1 MPNPKVKQIYDT
13 LKEGGADVGS
23 EKEFNDYFFAKGK
36 DGYNNRKAI
45 FDTLKEGG
53 ADAGDTYEDFAGWL
67 GLHAVRPEETD
78 KSAASATSGTTPIS
92 SSNRQTTRKGTSM
105 TDAEKASMISN
116 VGGIVRNSQ
125 AGLQRSNNM
134 ITYAKKKTGLRIA
147 PVSIGHNPNVVETVK
162 QYNPRTGKIQARYLT
177 ETGNEYDDKVQAG
190 IEQTAIDEQKR
201 RELDP
206 VQSQL
211 EDAYSERER
220 LEKAVSARR
229 KELEDDYKSK
239 PWYQRALMEMGK
251 AAHSDLDPAATAA
264 DSEHMGFEQDKQYMQ
279 LMAAIRKNHQT
290 IQTLEDKK
298 NGQMNSF
305 WHSLGTALTNGYT
318 FADGLPEL
326 RDATA
331 MLNAQKHIDSINR
344 KRQTGQTLT
353 KEEEAAEAV
362 LHNTQTDNAIQ
373 GAYGSEYGAWGRAGS
388 GMAQSIDFMK
398 DFLLLPGA
406 GSIAK
411 GVAGKVA
418 KVGGSFLAKK
428 AGESAVK
435 ATAKAIARAT
445 LKATGVV
452 AGAHTAGAV
461 ISNTTGIGRTAAKM
475 GQLSAGDVSMDENG
489 NYKIEN
495 QQDLMSAFVEA
506 EREQAGENGSEMF
519 GEFIPGG
526 KVLSAVSKKAL
537 SKIGLGR
544 ISDMLTSIGNKAW
557 YKNYTTL
564 LSKGGYNGIP
574 GEALEEYEGMFF
586 DAITGHADEA
596 IQELTDPKQQ
606 VDIWLGCATMGALMG
621 AIPMGLHVQGYYRY
635 KHGMNRADKTADFRL
650 TPEKWQPLK
659 EQIDQTDNGN
669 MSEFVVDNILNNN
682 NLETQEKEAALDY
695 VRNLT
700 KFRGFNIAQVN
711 NADEAAR
718 ETQAAGVDPQNEERR
733 QHDEYRQE
741 AYEMGRNA
749 ASVVEAEGD
758 RSDADAIVLR
768 QREAYDEI
776 ERVFADDAEMRLAQ
790 LEDDPWEVM
799 NDQSLTPEQQ
809 DAVAYFVN
817 SKAAMDGLN
826 DAVIENSENKGD
838 EVARQIEKRTNKQ
851 SGMIHPATLKA
862 DDKQV
867 YIVSGSVSMF
877 ADGSAVDIQN
887 SSESIVVCD
896 AETGELKF
904 ISPEQIYKVDAPVD
918 PSVELKAADETIKAE
933 RQAIWGDTE
942 ETPEQVDSDQSQQQ
956 DVADEETNYE
966 EQNESEENIP
976 QSEPVLQDNIDS
988 EVNLPHNEAD
998 THEVSAL
1005 SRIPKGEQGE
1015 PLLEQ
1020 TDPETAWD
1028 GVVEYMENADDAQE
1042 YVESM
1047 VTKLAK
1053 DVDNATKAVSK
1064 IKPTGDIA
1072 QFKADKA
1079 AARQVQADAE
1089 ARLEQWK
1096 QIANVNTERTKAEKA
1111 VEQEQ
1116 RAVREAEIH
1125 QQAVKAEE
1133 LRQHEELQKQA
1144 EQDARGANNVA
1155 HAIREKWDIAPK
1167 IDGAP
1172 NEIVLPNG
1180 ERVNGHYVLT
1190 ESGAVSPSHNATAE
1204 FVKTEGFPIDENGQ
1218 SVNDRDYERDKDA
1231 QNVTRDIARNY
1242 DSRAMQSPV
1251 VVSKDGVVLSG
1262 NGRTMAGELAAA
1274 NNTDGAYIEHL
1285 QKYPQQFG
1293 FTPEQVQGMQHPR
1306 VVFVPDADM
1315 PYNAETFA
1323 KFNQQEM
1330 KAQSKTEQAVKLGKI
1345 VDDATLA
1352 HITRAINSYE
1362 TLGEFYADHK
1372 ATRAAIRELQAA
1384 GVLSQAQIAEMFDG
1398 EGISAQGKEVLENML
1413 IGKAFESNPD
1423 AIREITEFKSVRQS
1437 VITALAEIINNK
1449 SLGDDYSLEHEL
1461 SQAVDLVYKARKANH
1476 KAGDRVSSY
1485 ARQQNLFTFDEGD
1498 TVADY
1503 TNSVMLMLADVL
1515 NDSRSTRLKKILAVY
1530 NDKAAYSAVG
1540 QTDMFADGG
1549 IQNKEQIW
1557 NDVKQLIDYG
1567 TETEQQ
1573 QAISE
1578 ATERRKESVRE
1589 DESISR
1595 SDERSGEIADVK
1607 LSDEVDEDG
1616 SPFIE
1621 TSHGSTIFGEI
1632 KKESGLTPAPIK
1644 LSLGNS
1650 KYGLI
1655 HIEKRH
1661 GDQIRNAGFISVE
1674 EFVEFVCKNYKQIK
1688 QGENSLGENNGTYLI
1703 QIEDE
1708 HNNTLYVELSTDNKY
1723 WSVNSGGVFRKGY
1736 GKNKKEVWSASEVQS
1751 KQSATNST
1759 LREEELSDKPTTPNG
1774 NVPTTSMGKDSQTSD
1789 TKQEKEDKFTP
1800 SAKKEGENIID
1811 YATRV
1816 AEENDAYKA
1825 RKAEEAKVNTSPTNA
1840 QKEAGNY
1847 KKGHI
1852 RVDGLD
1858 FTIEQ
1863 PKGSIR
1869 RGKDANGKKWE
1880 SQMHNT
1886 YGYIRGTEGVDG
1898 DHIDIF
1904 LSDNPAEGNV
1914 FVIDQVNN
1922 DGSFDE
1928 HKVMYGFPDWESAKQ
1943 AYLSNYEDGWQGLGN
1958 ITEVSKEDFKKWVD
1972 SSTRKTKPFAE
1983 YKSIKVE
1990 EKKSSKDL
1998 YNKEKE
2004 VSLQS
2009 NSSENENSRRD
2020 SQGTGRNRPEKLGEN
2035 DAIGLRL
2042 ESAGR
2047 ESEKTTGGSLIQRVD
2062 REQVEAERLASEYG
2076 ALLTIDDLFSLGNI
2090 GPSGTES
2097 DTYFSPDGYVYKMN
2111 NLMHNPLI
2119 SDYLKRLS
2127 LHNKIFTNTPYEL
2140 VGFVKSGRSIYP
2152 VVRQAAVDFDRLATD
2167 EEIISYMQSLGFTPD
2182 GNGKFHNNEYTVEDV
2197 KPKNVFMGKDRQV
2210 YVIDAEIFVKNELD
2224 TERTR
2229 SDEKNGR
2236 KIQGFED
2243 YSEEEIIDALK
2254 GDVEMILEDSG
2265 IDDVEIKDVAIHG
2278 SRARGTARED
2288 SDLDVVVEYS
2298 GDWKEDSL
2306 FNVLHEDE
2314 HTFEGIKVD
2323 FNPIREEESGS
2334 MQNYMKRSA
2343 AYDKDQLEK
2352 VAVAHI
2358 SEEIMH
2364 DDIPAMTEEEY
2375 LASKGLASPMT
2386 DYTLDKTRIPHGE
2399 TARQEAKRKREAEKV
2414 IEEYAAQK
2422 ETARK
2427 EYRKKIA
2434 NGELREPT
2442 KEEAEQKRI
2451 DALIKTANGHEDNP
2465 SVQAARRVLAKR
2477 GIEWKKNEDA
2487 FARAEQI
2494 AQDAANLKE
2503 METYRKHTDTSGRT
2517 AMDEDKFDSE
2527 NLYAPLTL
2535 DGKPSKLAVMT
2546 VLSDKITDPTG
2557 QIAVYDYSDEIDEKT
2572 NDGWQKWG
2580 DLADEY
2586 NKTADT
2592 NNKAHERGDEASLGF
2607 ASVDAA
2613 VKFNDWL
2620 KERDN
2625 GNDTVTPESTVKSK
2639 GKASDFADG
2648 TTVAGKVVAQ
2658 TKESV
2663 TIEQNGRRYDIRAK
2677 DLIEQS
2683 DKLIAAPKREY
2694 QKGNHVSANTTTKRR
2709 LATDAVLSLLD
2720 KAGVPVEIVSDE
2732 TVKKIIPENAEKRIV
2747 YHGSS
2752 AKFEHFD
2759 HSHMGE
2765 GEGAQAYGWGSYVTE
2780 VEGIGR
2786 SYAVGN
2792 GKIKFRGF
2800 VLESMHSLE
2809 VKEHFSEAERKVL
2822 NFLYKWVKRS
2832 DNVSTAI
2839 EKAREW
2845 ASNEY
2850 GKYSGR
2856 RDWSDQNYKDYFGA
2870 ISKRDVSEW
2879 RKEMKEKEENAQQ
2892 MLSFIETVSV
2902 DDFSL
2907 PQRHLYTVDI
2917 PDDTGSNYLSW
2928 EQPMTVE
2935 QLNAIEAYLK
2945 ENFRANRV
2953 QVFTDGITKSTASN
2967 SEEVDAFTRRGENIY
2982 HLLEHI
2988 LYDDKSVSEMLHSL
3002 GYTGI
3007 SYPAEHQSGGR
3018 EDGARNYVVFNEKDL
3033 KITNHVQ
3040 FMKTPQGTV
3049 YGWTVGGKIYLTKAG
3064 LNPETPIHEYTHIWA
3079 NAMRVH
3085 NAEGWNSIKELLK
3098 DTPVWAQV
3106 LNDPNYRDIKDDEDD
3121 VASEVLS
3128 RISGKENGK
3137 KFEEQANHLLEQ
3149 THGILEK
3156 ARVTTLINNVRRA
3169 LNKFWSW
3176 IGKNLFA
3183 IEKFGSIDEVTNRV
3197 LYDLVNGTDLRGAGS
3212 EQRQFHMESAEKR
3225 DIAERAKADGTYMK
3239 APNSMPTKLT
3249 ERQWVQVRTRAFKE
3263 WFGDWEKAARIE
3275 KLRKSNPIVITS
3287 TDYDGKYELTRNSA
3301 KQWAKDNIRGEYT
3314 ILDTGERVTV
3324 SKVGINEVL
3333 SHGERDLAHLKS
3345 ISSIER
3351 ILENAVFITELP
3363 NTKDNAKYDVY
3374 RYYVEGVRIDE
3385 EDYTAKI
3392 VIGVK
3397 NGKTYYDHRLT
3408 QIEKGSLLDRL
3419 NGLSNSVAD
3428 EQQTSFIGKDMKLSS
3443 ILQTNS
3449 SKILDENGEPLVV
3462 DGLFLNIS
3470 SEKPIDDINK
3480 AISTAQTYVDR
3491 IKEIEKESGTKYPS
3505 MDFIYTKEGG
3515 DLIEDLVRMPD
3526 HIDILVENMMRGVTP
3541 QITVAYRY
3549 GRINDRMRSYNYR
3562 DQFIENGVSVVGRV
3576 ADMNTVKSG
3585 YYSAFYDDEPYTV
3598 VIGAFNRDY
3607 GSDGEMLLTPAY
3619 VVAEAENIKMVA
3631 KSATENNGLFDP
3643 NNDDI
3648 RYRKDNKNTF
3658 AEDKQSRN
3666 EDNRQRDFDEEVNE
3680 QFNRELA
3687 ELTEKNAQS
3696 KRLKLGQPSPM
3707 LSAAGVPD
3715 KPIILYGNKLLKKA
3729 KLHNFDVKELHN
3741 LPLAMQNPIAVFEGS
3756 HPNSFATLLEIK
3768 LGGYNTLA
3776 SIEVNKKGEADF
3788 NIISSLFGKESKG
3801 VTKWILDGKLLS
3813 VDKEKAQ
3820 SYISVSAL
3828 NADATYKNELS
3839 SAANIVKDFV
3849 NPSIRGEKSSLQG
3862 KIAPQDTTPQAKAL
3876 QAKVLSEK
3884 LNTPIRVVSDPG
3896 VIAELP
3902 SRRQQRAKG
3911 WWSTKNDEVVI
3922 LLPNNTD
3929 AADVANTA
3937 VHEVVGHKGL
3947 RKLIGEERFGEF
3959 LDEVHGHASKRVR
3972 AAIDQIERKL
3982 FDAEVDRLTQQ
3993 KNAEPAR
4000 PESRKGFFSRAEA
4013 TVEANEK
4020 RVQMRREATE
4030 EYMADMAGR
4039 IGDDGFENMSAEE
4052 LTFWGKVKVK
4062 VQQFL
4067 DKFLRGLKI
4076 AKGIKLTD
4084 KDVAYI
4090 LYKSWKNMRNGG
4102 KPTIVDMAEDAMM
4115 RNKTHYNEADLV
4127 RFRDGNSVEYN
4138 KALAR
4143 DLYEQR
4149 IKRGLY
4155 QTQEAIQDSMLSLK
4169 EAMRAILKAEGSN
4182 IDKIEDVADYENP
4195 YLGENR
4201 LSSVNQA
4208 ECSAFAQTLFKPMLE
4223 EVARLTNNATERSE
4237 LIDYMMA
4244 KHGLERNDVMAMR
4257 FANNMTNEKYSKQL
4271 NEAERAVAA
4280 DPLDQDAKDAL
4291 DDLKQ
4296 RIQDYRDILYAEN
4309 RGVDYAG
4316 LTALTGMDNV
4326 TDAENEANKMVS
4338 EYEANHDTTNLWA
4351 MINAVT
4357 KATLQKTYESGI
4369 ISKAVYDDISNMY
4382 KNYIPLRGF
4391 DETTS
4396 EEAYAYL
4403 SDTNGAFN
4411 APIKTAKGRTSKAD
4425 DPFANMEAMAESAI
4439 MQGNRNILVK
4449 RKFMRFAQNH
4459 PSDLV
4464 SINDLWLRY
4473 DDVSGEWRP
4482 VNTGDIKGT
4491 EFIEENDTPADVERK
4506 MRDFETAIQQL
4517 SITDPDHFKR
4527 QKDNLNI
4534 PYRVVGDRDLRQH
4547 QVLIKQG
4554 GKDYVLTIN
4563 GNPRVA
4569 QALNGLTNP
4578 DNDTSGAL
4586 GAILHLSEAI
4596 NRQLS
4601 AFYTTRNPDFIV
4613 SNFMRDMLYANT
4625 MVWVKESPN
4634 YALNFHKNFAKLNPV
4649 MMKSLLTKLR
4659 NGTLDMNNETEK
4671 AFSLFIANGGE
4682 TGYANIRDIEQ
4693 RKNDIKRELRKHN
4706 GKLPIA
4712 KALSILGERFDEYNR
4727 AVENCARFAAFITS
4741 YKMKRSIGRCVYDA
4755 KEISVNFNKKGSS
4768 AKFMG
4773 KTGQSKSG
4781 NVAAFVSGFGR
4792 SSYVFWNAAIQGTTN
4807 FGRQFKRHPE
4817 KAIAG
4822 AAVMFLLGA
4831 IVAWLEGDSDDKDGN
4846 NNYYDLP
4853 EYTRRSNI
4861 IFRIPG
4867 MDSWISIPLPVEYR
4881 ALYGMG
4887 ELMAGVIGDKEHYT
4901 TGELSSQIAGQVS
4914 QALPIDFMEGGGGF
4928 KAFVPSSIK
4937 PYAEVLTNKSW
4948 TGMPIYKKT
4957 PWNKD
4962 MPEWTKAYK
4971 SANKQLVGFF
4981 KLLNEISG
4989 GDPYTSGVIDI
5000 NPAQAE
5006 YLLNG
5011 YFGGV
5016 SSTIDKFAKMGET
5029 ALGQRE
5035 YDPRSFLIL
5044 NRLVKSGD
5052 ERTGYRHINNEY
5064 SRLEQEHDKL
5074 KARLK
5079 HYEEDTYNGVFD
5091 YAEKINWINKSPEYQ
5106 RLLIFE
5112 KYSSDINAIN
5122 KELKETIDE
5131 ESRKKLE
5138 ALNYQLKQAMVDEA
5152 NKTRK

>member
-67 GLHAVRPEETD
+67 GLHAVRPEETA

-116 VGGIVRNSQ
+116 MGGIVRNSQ

-344 KRQTGQTLT
+344 KRQTGRTLT

-495 QQDLMSAFVEA
+495 QQYLMRAFVEA

-526 KVLSAVSKKAL
+526 KVLSAASKKAL

-711 NADEAAR
+711 NADEAAK

-817 SKAAMDGLN
+817 SKAAMEGLN

-1589 DESISR
+1589 DESFGR

-1869 RGKDANGKKWE
+1869 RGKDADGKEWE
-1880 SQMHNT
+1880 SKMHNT

-1898 DHIDIF
+1898 DHIDIY

-1914 FVIDQVNN
+1914 FVIDQVNS

-1928 HKVMYGFPDWESAKQ
+1928 HKVMYGFPDRESAKQ

-1958 ITEVSKEDFKKWVD
+1958 ITEVSKEGFKKWVD

-1983 YKSIKVE
+1983 YKGVK
-1990 EKKSSKDL
+1990 
-1998 YNKEKE
+1998 
-2004 VSLQS
+2004 
-2009 NSSENENSRRD
+2009 
-2020 SQGTGRNRPEKLGEN
+2020 
-2035 DAIGLRL
+2035 
-2042 ESAGR
+2042 
-2047 ESEKTTGGSLIQRVD
+2047 
-2062 REQVEAERLASEYG
+2062 
-2076 ALLTIDDLFSLGNI
+2076 SLG
-2090 GPSGTES
+2090 
-2097 DTYFSPDGYVYKMN
+2097 
-2111 NLMHNPLI
+2111 
-2119 SDYLKRLS
+2119 
-2127 LHNKIFTNTPYEL
+2127 
-2140 VGFVKSGRSIYP
+2140 
-2152 VVRQAAVDFDRLATD
+2152 
-2167 EEIISYMQSLGFTPD
+2167 
-2182 GNGKFHNNEYTVEDV
+2182 
-2197 KPKNVFMGKDRQV
+2197 
-2210 YVIDAEIFVKNELD
+2210 
-2224 TERTR
+2224 TERTQLEEK
-2229 SDEKNGR
+2229 SDR

-2265 IDDVEIKDVAIHG
+2265 IDDVEIKDIAIHG
-2278 SRARGTARED
+2278 SRVRGTARED

-2451 DALIKTANGHEDNP
+2451 DVLIKTANGHEDNP

-2477 GIEWKKNEDA
+2477 GIEWKKNEDV

-2494 AQDAANLKE
+2494 AQDTANLKE
-2503 METYRKHTDTSGRT
+2503 METYWKHTDTSGRT
-2517 AMDEDKFDSE
+2517 AINESKYDSE
-2527 NLYAPLTL
+2527 ALFAPLTL

-2546 VLSDKITDPTG
+2546 VVPGKITDPTG

-2625 GNDTVTPESTVKSK
+2625 GNDTVTPESTVNSK

-2683 DKLIAAPKREY
+2683 DKPIAAPKREY
-2694 QKGNHVSANTTTKRR
+2694 QKGNHVAANVTTEQR

-2732 TVKKIIPENAEKRIV
+2732 TAKEIIPENAEKRIV

-2752 AKFEHFD
+2752 AKFEQFD

-2822 NFLYKWVKRS
+2822 NFLYRWVKRS

-3033 KITNHVQ
+3033 KITDHVQ

-3049 YGWTVGGKIYLTKAG
+3049 YGWTVGGKIYLTKTG

-3085 NAEGWNSIKELLK
+3085 NAEGWNSIKDLLK

-3106 LNDPNYRDIKDDEDD
+3106 LNDPNYSDIKDDEDA

-3137 KFEEQANHLLEQ
+3137 KFEEQANQMLEQ

-3197 LYDLVNGTDLRGAGS
+3197 LYDLVNATPLQTDAARDKAEMQVGREENIDAVNARFNEELEQQITGKQEAGHVYELGMPGEVLQS
-3212 EQRQFHMESAEKR
+3212 TGVPFVPIQMNATRLAEK
-3225 DIAERAKADGTYMK
+3225 A
-3239 APNSMPTKLT
+3239 
-3249 ERQWVQVRTRAFKE
+3249 TR
-3263 WFGDWEKAARIE
+3263 FGHDFDLSEI
-3275 KLRKSNPIVITS
+3275 
-3287 TDYDGKYELTRNSA
+3287 
-3301 KQWAKDNIRGEYT
+3301 KD
-3314 ILDTGERVTV
+3314 LV
-3324 SKVGINEVL
+3324 
-3333 SHGERDLAHLKS
+3333 KS
-3345 ISSIER
+3345 IQQPLAIFSYGNKDKAQNIVVEIQHENKNFIVGLSLRPTIDGR
-3351 ILENAVFITELP
+3351 ILEINSIRNVFP
-3363 NTKDNAKYDVY
+3363 KDNA
-3374 RYYVEGVRIDE
+3374 EWLNWI
-3385 EDYTAKI
+3385 
-3392 VIGVK
+3392 
-3397 NGKTYYDHRLT
+3397 T
-3408 QIEKGSLLDRL
+3408 Q
-3419 NGLSNSVAD
+3419 
-3428 EQQTSFIGKDMKLSS
+3428 
-3443 ILQTNS
+3443 
-3449 SKILDENGEPLVV
+3449 
-3462 DGLFLNIS
+3462 
-3470 SEKPIDDINK
+3470 
-3480 AISTAQTYVDR
+3480 
-3491 IKEIEKESGTKYPS
+3491 
-3505 MDFIYTKEGG
+3505 
-3515 DLIEDLVRMPD
+3515 
-3526 HIDILVENMMRGVTP
+3526 
-3541 QITVAYRY
+3541 
-3549 GRINDRMRSYNYR
+3549 
-3562 DQFIENGVSVVGRV
+3562 
-3576 ADMNTVKSG
+3576 
-3585 YYSAFYDDEPYTV
+3585 
-3598 VIGAFNRDY
+3598 
-3607 GSDGEMLLTPAY
+3607 
-3619 VVAEAENIKMVA
+3619 
-3631 KSATENNGLFDP
+3631 
-3643 NNDDI
+3643 
-3648 RYRKDNKNTF
+3648 
-3658 AEDKQSRN
+3658 
-3666 EDNRQRDFDEEVNE
+3666 
-3680 QFNRELA
+3680 
-3687 ELTEKNAQS
+3687 
-3696 KRLKLGQPSPM
+3696 
-3707 LSAAGVPD
+3707 
-3715 KPIILYGNKLLKKA
+3715 
-3729 KLHNFDVKELHN
+3729 
-3741 LPLAMQNPIAVFEGS
+3741 
-3756 HPNSFATLLEIK
+3756 
-3768 LGGYNTLA
+3768 
-3776 SIEVNKKGEADF
+3776 
-3788 NIISSLFGKESKG
+3788 
-3801 VTKWILDGKLLS
+3801 GKLLYA
-3813 VDKEKAQ
+3813 DKEKIQ
-3820 SYISVSAL
+3820 AL
-3828 NADATYKNELS
+3828 INQQRTILADVDYLDLD

-3849 NPSIRGEKSSLQG
+3849 NPNIGEEKTSLQG

-3884 LNTPIRVVSDPG
+3884 LNTPIRVVSDPE
-3896 VIAELP
+3896 VIAGLP

-3959 LDEVHGHASKRVR
+3959 LDEVHGHASNRVR

-3982 FDAEVDRLTQQ
+3982 FDAEVDRLTQL

-4052 LTFWGKVKVK
+4052 LTFWGKVKAK

-4527 QKDNLNI
+4527 QKDYPNI

-4755 KEISVNFNKKGSS
+4755 KEISVNFNKKGSG

-4831 IVAWLEGDSDDKDGN
+4831 IVAWLEGDSDDKDGK

-5052 ERTGYRHINNEY
+5052 ERTEYRRINNEY